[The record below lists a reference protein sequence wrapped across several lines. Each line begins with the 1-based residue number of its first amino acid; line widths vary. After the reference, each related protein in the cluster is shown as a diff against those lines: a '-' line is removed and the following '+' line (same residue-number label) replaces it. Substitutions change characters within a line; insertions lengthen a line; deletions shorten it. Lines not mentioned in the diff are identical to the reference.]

1 MVRTGF
7 DAVRLQIF
15 LGLFVA
21 LLCLPGRSG
30 AQIPDSVADRLKQY
44 AYAIEEFGKA
54 LPQEKVYLHFDNT
67 GYYQGDDIWFQCYV
81 VTSGANKSTSLSKT
95 LYVEL
100 LNPGGEII
108 SRQTLPITRGRCHGN
123 FELKQLP
130 FYSGFYEVRAYT
142 KYMLN
147 FGEATVFSRIFPV
160 FDKPKEAGDYTQKEM
175 CRRPQ
180 KYPQKR
186 ERIKKGKKLN
196 LRFYP
201 EGGYLLQQV
210 PVRVAFEATDA
221 FGNPVE
227 ITGKIVGKD
236 KTERL
241 AFQTNHEGKGVFT
254 YIAGEEKE
262 RVEVVWNEKTY
273 RFDLPEAQ
281 AQGFAFSV
289 DNLSSE
295 DSLLISVQKNQQT
308 QPDLLGVVV
317 LNQGQAYNFCM
328 LSVFKNQPVRFKLDK
343 RNLPTGVSQVILY
356 NRSGQLVADRLVFS
370 GRPDTLSLSVRTD
383 KELYEAYDSIRLDF
397 CVKDAAGKPVQTP
410 FSVSVRDGREEVEE
424 RHSMLTDLL
433 LMSEIKGYVRR
444 PSWYFESDDEAHR
457 QALDELLMVQGWR
470 RYDWE
475 RMSGSKPFD
484 LKYYPEQ
491 GIELHGQVVSMVR
504 SKPRPDVQVT
514 SFLAQRGEDA
524 DGEKQQFFDVFTTDS
539 MGRFSFLS
547 QIKGKWNL
555 ILSVTEKGK
564 KKDHRIVLDRVFNPE
579 PRPYPLAEMQIHT
592 VEDELVRTPDTLAA
606 DTTFLQED
614 MKQFFQVY
622 EDSLRRLGI
631 TEKIQHLDEVVIKA
645 KKRDKASEVYKART
659 KSIAYYDVASEMD
672 DIQDRNVFIGDD
684 IHELMINMNPEFYR
698 THSPSGQEYLLY
710 KGKLVLFSINYERT
724 YHNEMDYNKYRLLTL
739 ESIKSVYIS
748 EDLGVICQHAD
759 PRFSPMNIDDLY
771 RCVVMIETYPE
782 DEISVK
788 GGKGVRKTWLEG
800 YSEVKEFYQPD
811 YKVLP
816 QDEDYR
822 RTLYWNPE
830 VRPDEEGKATLR
842 LYNNSRPQFPKI
854 TVEAISNEGQMLFNP

>member
-1 MVRTGF
+1 MW
-7 DAVRLQIF
+7 
-15 LGLFVA
+15 
-21 LLCLPGRSG
+21 LCLPARGG
-30 AQIPDSVADRLKQY
+30 AQIPDSVADRMKEY
-44 AYAIEEFGKA
+44 AYAVEAFGKA
-54 LPQEKVYLHFDNT
+54 LPQEKVYVHFDNT

-81 VTSGANKSTSLSKT
+81 VTAGSNQPTTLSKT

-108 SRQTLPITRGRCHGN
+108 AKQTLPITRGRCRGN

-147 FGEATVFSRIFPV
+147 FGEATIFSRIFPV
-160 FDKPKEAGDYTQKEM
+160 FDKPTEAGDYTQKAM
-175 CRRPQ
+175 CRRTQ
-180 KYPQKR
+180 HYPQRR
-186 ERIKKGKKLN
+186 ERSKKGKKLN

-227 ITGKIVGKD
+227 LTGHVVDDGH
-236 KTERL
+236 TEPL
-241 AFQTNHEGKGVFT
+241 AFHTNHEGKGVFT
-254 YIAGEEKE
+254 YTAGETKAKA
-262 RVEVVWNEKTY
+262 EVVWNEKRY

-281 AQGFAFSV
+281 ARGFAFSV

-295 DSLLISVQKNQQT
+295 DSLLISVQKSPLT
-308 QPDLLGVVV
+308 QPEVLGVVV
-317 LNQGQAYNFCM
+317 LNQGKAYDFCM
-328 LSVFKNQPVRFKLDK
+328 LSVFKNQPVRFPLDK
-343 RNLPTGVSQVILY
+343 RNLPAGVSQVVLY
-356 NRSGQLVADRLVFS
+356 NRRGQLVADRLIFS
-370 GRPDTLSLSVRTD
+370 GRPDTLSLSVRAD

-397 CVKDAAGKPVQTP
+397 CVKDAAGRPVQTP
-410 FSVSVRDGREEVEE
+410 FSVSVRDGREEVKE

-444 PSWYFESDDEAHR
+444 PSWYFESDDEVHR
-457 QALDELLMVQGWR
+457 RALDELLLVQGWR

-475 RMSGSKPFD
+475 CMSGRRPFD

-491 GIELHGQVVSMVR
+491 GIELHGQVVSMAR
-504 SKPRPDVQVT
+504 SKPRPGVQVT
-514 SFLAQRGEDA
+514 SFLAQRGADA
-524 DGEKQQFFDVFTTDS
+524 EGEKQPFFDVFTTDS

-555 ILSVTEKGK
+555 ILSVSEKGK
-564 KKDHRIVLDRVFNPE
+564 KKDHRIVLDRVFNPA
-579 PRPYPLAEMQIHT
+579 PQPYPLAEMQ
-592 VEDELVRTPDTLAA
+592 VETAEEAVAGGLQLADALAA
-606 DTTFLQED
+606 DTALLQED
-614 MKQFFQVY
+614 LKRFVQAY
-622 EDSLRRLGI
+622 EDSLRRLGE
-631 TEKIQHLDEVVIKA
+631 TGKIQHLDEVVVKA
-645 KKRDKASEVYKART
+645 KRRDKASEVYQART

-684 IHELMINMNPEFYR
+684 IHELMIRMHPEFYR

-724 YHNEMDYNKYRLLTL
+724 NHTEMDYNKYRLLTL

-748 EDLGVICQHAD
+748 EDLGVISQYAD

-771 RCVVMIETYPE
+771 RCVVLIETYPE
-782 DEISVK
+782 AEIPAK

-811 YKVLP
+811 YRVLP
-816 QDEDYR
+816 QDADYR

-830 VRPDEEGKATLR
+830 VLPDKEGKATLH
-842 LYNNSRPQFPKI
+842 LYNNSRAQFPKI
-854 TVEAISNEGQMLFNP
+854 TVETVSDNGEIGVLHQR